1 MDKKKQKYQ
10 SPHCEVIE
18 MESVNPFLDNL
29 SSGVQDN
36 SLYNYENTDV
46 NDD

>member
-10 SPHCEVIE
+10 SPQYEVIE

>member
-10 SPHCEVIE
+10 SPQCEVIE

-29 SSGVQDN
+29 SSGV
-36 SLYNYENTDV
+36 
-46 NDD
+46 